1 MIININK
8 QFSVLQRAFHPHFR
22 AILKP
27 YQSHQ
32 RHHSN
37 LNNVNMSKIITV
49 FGATGN
55 QGGSV
60 VTALLNDSQTS
71 QEFKI
76 RGVTRDT
83 SKPAAQELAKR
94 GVEVVTVR
102 FQSTS
107 LPDISINTDNNVPGR
122 SQLKG

>member
-8 QFSVLQRAFHPHFR
+8 QFSVLRRAFHPHFR
-22 AILKP
+22 AILKS

-32 RHHSN
+32 RHHSILKN
-37 LNNVNMSKIITV
+37 FNMSKIITV

-102 FQSTS
+102 FHSTS
-107 LPDISINTDNNVPGR
+107 LPKISMNTDSNSPG
-122 SQLKG
+122 